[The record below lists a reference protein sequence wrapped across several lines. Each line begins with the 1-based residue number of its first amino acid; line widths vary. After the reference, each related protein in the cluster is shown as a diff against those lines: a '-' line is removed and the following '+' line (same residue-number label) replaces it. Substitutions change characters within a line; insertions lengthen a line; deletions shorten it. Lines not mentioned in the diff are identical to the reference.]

1 MLVGGPNGKW
11 EGSVISAQKG
21 ETINKAG
28 NKVITW
34 TLSSPGDEI
43 FMNEI
48 MPTCN
53 HLEPSGTRMQSIGK
67 GGISCYQ
74 DHIDLYMTNE
84 VAINWN
90 SALFWFSAYLD

>member
-1 MLVGGPNGKW
+1 MVIDSNGV
-11 EGSVISAQKG
+11 ENP
-21 ETINKAG
+21 EYNKFG
-28 NKVITW
+28 VPIVRT
-34 TLSSPGDEI
+34 
-43 FMNEI
+43 
-48 MPTCN
+48 
-53 HLEPSGTRMQSIGK
+53 SIGT